1 MNVFFNLFVHVHYIV
16 LSVTIVYEFDFPSYT
31 VCHSNDLHV
40 YNVLL
45 FLIYLQ
51 TPSHM
56 SDIFDTALPIESRY
70 VHTVIYKCL
79 MSLSVYSLSS
89 KYAFIVFHHFA
100 VAISVLCTLA
110 VMVAWIGNSMSSGMW
125 HLYWSDEI
133 IKALYGKQVPSS
145 IHFYAKIKEKW
156 HNVRSTVFNLWL
168 KAMCKWAIL
177 TYYSVHLN

>member
-1 MNVFFNLFVHVHYIV
+1 MTTLGSTYTFCCTVFDNCQWIF
-16 LSVTIVYEFDFPSYT
+16 SPSYT
-31 VCHSNDLHV
+31 VCHSNVHV

-70 VHTVIYKCL
+70 VHTLIYKCL

-110 VMVAWIGNSMSSGMW
+110 VMIAWIGNSMSSGMW
-125 HLYWSDEI
+125 YLYWSN
-133 IKALYGKQVPSS
+133 
-145 IHFYAKIKEKW
+145 EK
-156 HNVRSTVFNLWL
+156 L
-168 KAMCKWAIL
+168 KPYMASKCPQAFIFMRK
-177 TYYSVHLN
+177 